1 MVSCI
6 GMLVYWFDCCCYFTL
21 HCVMCWCFFLVKCC
35 VDGGCLWLALSVLRA
50 AAAFL
55 LVSLRFPICW
65 GVEDLN
71 HHILFGFVHGFYC
84 VFIVL
89 VLDWGYRAGVFLL
102 LKELCWPIITCCYFV
117 LLAMYGMRRLL
128 FCSAGCYLCDAA
140 LVSCAVGWLV
150 GLWG

>member
-1 MVSCI
+1 MFVASSECVA
-6 GMLVYWFDCCCYFTL
+6 GCCCL
-21 HCVMCWCFFLVKCC
+21 SAGL
-35 VDGGCLWLALSVLRA
+35 LAFSH
-50 AAAFL
+50 L
-55 LVSLRFPICW
+55 L
-65 GVEDLN
+65 
-71 HHILFGFVHGFYC
+71 
-84 VFIVL
+84 
-89 VLDWGYRAGVFLL
+89 RAGVFLL